1 MGKALADAMPTRL
14 LLILMVALALA
25 PSASSEEPP
34 LTIGIQGI
42 LGSQYADT
50 FGPYLSN
57 STPYT
62 FKTIL
67 YTNDTLMQE
76 DARAGKLNMTFAGP
90 VQYLCLSL
98 AATTSDGVA
107 ELVSSS
113 YVDGSPV
120 ERLAG
125 AIVVNA
131 NSRIAQVRDLV
142 GASILTGPLS
152 SLTAFAAQWRTI
164 EDAGLDLFRD
174 AAGVFLNPNI
184 SNILPDLQNGVG
196 DVAFVPS
203 SYLERYYPNTSSF
216 RVVGNAMV
224 PGFPYAH
231 STPLYPNALI
241 SALDTTSFE
250 IRKAVAMALFNISPA
265 SSLAQSG
272 MFFGFSPLGAYTV
285 VRTLMASVGL
295 LNASTQCR
303 TIQGLTD
310 LITCPDGF
318 QRKPTDVTCIR
329 QACPQ
334 GYSCVCN
341 PCTPILRA
349 DSIIGLSVTAFALV
363 AAAVVCFGALFTFL
377 TVRVC
382 YLRTLPDPIHEM
394 ELEVATVIGRSTTGP
409 VLATKWQGQQVAVK
423 RLFSPPQ
430 EVRSVFDE
438 EAWMGCSQSPFLK
451 ARVILSLIQ
460 ESMWIPT
467 PNTRYLAR
475 IRRRMALHHGNI
487 IPILGVSRGEY
498 GQEAIAIMPRME
510 AGTIADLLASQT
522 YVIDTLATISIAS
535 DIANAQHFFHSCEP
549 PVIGKNIKPH
559 HLFLDDSLRTL
570 IGISFRPP
578 NTQSLWAPPEVLRG
592 ETPWT
597 QAADV
602 YAFSML
608 LYTLLHRHPPFKG
621 RKSAELLGAIADA
634 DEDTMLDARPPVR
647 GDSPL
652 HELMRRCWA
661 QHPLNR
667 PSFADIK
674 ANLAQM
680 RGTGKGPRPSFSVNN
695 STDLASF
702 MGPQRDPGLLEGMF
716 PPHVLRLLKA
726 GLPVPPEKF
735 SDVTIFFS
743 DVVGFTSLSSILPPE
758 QVQNLLDRLYTP
770 LDLLTDKWQVHKM
783 ETIGD
788 GLVAVT
794 NLMHPQPDHAPRM
807 ARFALDV
814 AETASAVL
822 VDESKPAGA
831 KLQLRIGLHSG
842 EVVAGVAGS
851 KNVRYCLFGHTM
863 NIASRME
870 SEGEPGRIHM
880 SRVTAGLIKEDP
892 LLEPRVQARPG
903 MVDVKGQGNMKT
915 AWLLNDAEMRTREPA
930 SMRSRR
936 QSFIASLPDPP
947 RFNVDGANV
956 VLEMKSAGESS

>member
-1 MGKALADAMPTRL
+1 MGGALADAMPTRL

-25 PSASSEEPP
+25 PCASSKGPP
-34 LTIGIQGI
+34 LTVGMQSI
-42 LGSQYADT
+42 LGSQFADT

-62 FKTIL
+62 FETIV
-67 YTNDTLMQE
+67 YTNDTLMRE
-76 DARAGKLNMTFAGP
+76 DASAGKLNMTFAGP

-107 ELVSSS
+107 ELVSAS
-113 YVDGSPV
+113 YIDGSPV

-131 NSRIAQVRDLV
+131 NSRIAEVRDLV
-142 GASILTGPLS
+142 GAVILAGPIS
-152 SLTAFAAQWRTI
+152 SLTTFAAQWRTLQ
-164 EDAGLDLFRD
+164 DAGVDLFRD

-184 SNILPDLQNGVG
+184 STILPDLRAGVG

-203 SYLERYYPNTSSF
+203 SYLERYYPNTSFF
-216 RVVGNAMV
+216 RVVGNSMV

-241 SALDTTSFE
+241 SALDTTPFD
-250 IRKAVAMALFNISPA
+250 IRKAVAMALFNISPD
-265 SSLAQSG
+265 SSLARGG
-272 MFFGFSPLGAYTV
+272 MYYSFTPLGAYTV
-285 VRTLMASVGL
+285 VRTLMASIGL
-295 LNASTQCR
+295 LNSKTQCR
-303 TIQGLTD
+303 AIQGLTD

-318 QRKPTDVTCIR
+318 QRKPTDVACTR
-329 QACPQ
+329 PACPD

-341 PCTPILRA
+341 PCIPISHA
-349 DSIIGLSVTAFALV
+349 AKIIGLSVTAFAIV
-363 AAAVVCFGALFTFL
+363 AAAVVCLGALFIIL
-377 TVRVC
+377 TARVC
-382 YLRTLPDPIHEM
+382 YLRTLPDPIHQM
-394 ELEVATVIGRSTTGP
+394 ELQVATVIGRSSTGP
-409 VLATKWQGQQVAVK
+409 VLATRWQGQQVAVK

-430 EVRSVFDE
+430 GVRSVFDE

-460 ESMWIPT
+460 ESMWIPN
-467 PNTRYLAR
+467 PNTRNLAR
-475 IRRRMALHHGNI
+475 IRRRMGMHHGNI
-487 IPILGVSRGEY
+487 MPILGISRGEY

-510 AGTIADLLASQT
+510 AGTVADLLASQT

-549 PVIGKNIKPH
+549 PIVGKNIKPH

-578 NTQSLWAPPEVLRG
+578 NTQSLWTPPEVLRG

-597 QAADV
+597 RAADV

-621 RKSAELLGAIADA
+621 RKSVELLSAIADA
-634 DEDTMLDARPPVR
+634 DEDTMIDARPPVQ

-652 HELMRRCWA
+652 HQLMRRCWA
-661 QHPLNR
+661 QHPLDR
-667 PSFADIK
+667 PTFADIK
-674 ANLAQM
+674 ADLTQM
-680 RGTGKGPRPSFSVNN
+680 RGTGKGPRPSFSINN

-702 MGPQRDPGLLEGMF
+702 IGPQRDPGLLEGMF

-735 SDVTIFFS
+735 SAVTIFFS

-770 LDLLTDKWQVHKM
+770 VDLLTDKWRVHKM

-788 GLVAVT
+788 GTSINSLQ
-794 NLMHPQPDHAPRM
+794 N
-807 ARFALDV
+807 
-814 AETASAVL
+814 
-822 VDESKPAGA
+822 PA
-831 KLQLRIGLHSG
+831 Q
-842 EVVAGVAGS
+842 
-851 KNVRYCLFGHTM
+851 
-863 NIASRME
+863 
-870 SEGEPGRIHM
+870 
-880 SRVTAGLIKEDP
+880 
-892 LLEPRVQARPG
+892 
-903 MVDVKGQGNMKT
+903 
-915 AWLLNDAEMRTREPA
+915 
-930 SMRSRR
+930 
-936 QSFIASLPDPP
+936 
-947 RFNVDGANV
+947 
-956 VLEMKSAGESS
+956 